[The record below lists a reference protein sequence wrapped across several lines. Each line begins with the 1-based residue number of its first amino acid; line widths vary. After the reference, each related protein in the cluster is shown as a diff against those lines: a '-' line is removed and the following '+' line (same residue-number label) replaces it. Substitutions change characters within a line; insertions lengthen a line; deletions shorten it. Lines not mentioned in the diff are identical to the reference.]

1 MNSCF
6 KTLILVFKRRERKKD
21 GKKIQKIKKF
31 KKHSRAFRFSPR
43 KALPTTRWGE
53 EDAFIARAYNN
64 TTMSPLTPFLAK
76 KKEKKVLRAPSG
88 NTNTTNNNIRYE
100 LCKRLTH

>member
-6 KTLILVFKRRERKKD
+6 ETLILVFKRRERKKD

-64 TTMSPLTPFLAK
+64 K
-76 KKEKKVLRAPSG
+76 KNVTFDTVFSEEEGEESIARAFWQ
-88 NTNTTNNNIRYE
+88 Y
-100 LCKRLTH
+100 